1 MVAFAEAQRQG
12 KPILVAI
19 DARWCPLCLVQRT
32 VLWALLRDERYSQV
46 NYLVVDFD
54 TAANLARSFG
64 ARFQSTLIVFKG
76 GAERGRA
83 VGETNDR
90 AIAELLDR
98 IV

>member
-1 MVAFAEAQRQG
+1 MSPSTRAGVPYAWCSERFFGRCCATSG
-12 KPILVAI
+12 T
-19 DARWCPLCLVQRT
+19 ARF
-32 VLWALLRDERYSQV
+32 

-54 TAANLARSFG
+54 TAAKLARSFG